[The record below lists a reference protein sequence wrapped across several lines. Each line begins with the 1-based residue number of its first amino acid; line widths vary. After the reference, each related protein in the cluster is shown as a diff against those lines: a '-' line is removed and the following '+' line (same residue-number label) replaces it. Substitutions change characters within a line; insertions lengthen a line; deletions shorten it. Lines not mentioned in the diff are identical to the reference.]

1 MKASEIKS
9 ITRRSLQRVV
19 RIANRDTTD
28 LDFEEAI
35 DKTKR
40 WFSKHGDE
48 KETNELSELIALY
61 FRKKHK
67 REQAQRQINLF

>member
-19 RIANRDTTD
+19 RIVNKDTAD
-28 LDFEEAI
+28 IDFEEAI

-40 WFSKHGDE
+40 WFSKYGDE
-48 KETNELSELIALY
+48 KEINKLSELIALY
-61 FRKKHK
+61 FRKKYK
-67 REQAQRQINLF
+67 RDQDKKQMKLY